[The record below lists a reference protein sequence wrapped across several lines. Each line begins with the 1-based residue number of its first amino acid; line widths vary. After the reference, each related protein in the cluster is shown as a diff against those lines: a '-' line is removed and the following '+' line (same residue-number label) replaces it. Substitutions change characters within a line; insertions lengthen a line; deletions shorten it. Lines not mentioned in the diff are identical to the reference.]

1 MAFNYENMIQAYNKL
16 EPGNSNAWE
25 IYAGE
30 RSQAMAEEQDIPQS
44 KWMADRMTMQLGQE
58 VMDQELAKEIPYSPE
73 EWDAR
78 LRDMVS
84 RQVGR
89 LLRSESNDMARK
101 GLLFQIL
108 RNNAV
113 LEAAE
118 AGVKVSEEE
127 VEVIHRLS
135 LLEMQD
141 AVVELGMKW
150 TKQRVLPILHQQC
163 GLLNQPPE
171 QLKELLKNPGAL
183 AVAGYLGIPELRN
196 APETV
201 GAAAEAASHFQK
213 NTGITSEDVFYY
225 IAIALLA
232 LAVGITIIALVSL
245 SSAWLT
251 AGATHLLVEG
261 TLTGITAAISQEM
274 TFIGGFVLSM
284 LKVALGNAVVG
295 GLSALMGKLFHTE
308 PNHQPTESVPA
319 VSSTGHSHRVKS

>member
-16 EPGNSNAWE
+16 EPGNSSAWE

-30 RSQAMAEEQDIPQS
+30 RSQAMAEEQDIPRS
-44 KWMADRMTMQLGQE
+44 KWMADRMAMQLGQE
-58 VMDQELAKEIPYSPE
+58 VMAQELAREIPCSPKD
-73 EWDAR
+73 WDAR

-84 RQVGR
+84 RQVGS
-89 LLRSESNDMARK
+89 LLRSESSDMARK

-108 RNNAV
+108 RNNQI

-118 AGVKVSEEE
+118 AGVKVNEE
-127 VEVIHRLS
+127 VVEALHRLS

-141 AVVELGMKW
+141 AVVELGVKW
-150 TKQRVLPILHQQC
+150 TKQRVLPIFHQQC
-163 GLLNQPPE
+163 DLLMQSPE
-171 QLKELLKNPGAL
+171 QLKELLKNPGAM
-183 AVAGYLGIPELRN
+183 AVAGYMGIPELRN
-196 APETV
+196 TPETV
-201 GAAAEAASHFQK
+201 GATAEAASHFQS

-225 IAIALLA
+225 IAIVLLA
-232 LAVGITIIALVSL
+232 LAVGITIMALLSL
-245 SSAWLT
+245 STAWLT

-284 LKVALGNAVVG
+284 LKVALGNAVAG

-308 PNHQPTESVPA
+308 PNHQSTQNLHA
-319 VSSTGHSHRVKS
+319 VSNTGHSPRVKS